1 MIGKALTRKVAAT
14 AIAAFVCGGTAF
26 AAAATLP
33 AGDGSRVHAAAD
45 ESTTGVDESTTGVDE
60 TTTAGDLET
69 TTTGDLETTTTG
81 DLETTTT
88 FDGTSV
94 PCNHGHDVSEVAHNT
109 PPGPGHGAAVSD
121 AAHQK
126 CDKGDHEAD
135 DEGDD
140 ESGEDESGTHGPP
153 ADAGHQGAE
162 HSNGHAHSGDDQG
175 END

>member
-14 AIAAFVCGGTAF
+14 AIAAFVCGGAAF

-33 AGDGSRVHAAAD
+33 AGSGSQVHASAD
-45 ESTTGVDESTTGVDE
+45 ESTTGVDDSTT
-60 TTTAGDLET
+60 TTGDLET

-88 FDGTSV
+88 FDGTTTSV

-109 PPGPGHGAAVSD
+109 PPGPGHGAAVSE
-121 AAHQK
+121 AAHKK
-126 CDKGDHEAD
+126 CDKGD
-135 DEGDD
+135 DEGDEAGSD
-140 ESGEDESGTHGPP
+140 DQGENEDGPHGPP

-162 HSNGHAHSGDDQG
+162 HSHGQGHAHGGDGQED
-175 END
+175 D